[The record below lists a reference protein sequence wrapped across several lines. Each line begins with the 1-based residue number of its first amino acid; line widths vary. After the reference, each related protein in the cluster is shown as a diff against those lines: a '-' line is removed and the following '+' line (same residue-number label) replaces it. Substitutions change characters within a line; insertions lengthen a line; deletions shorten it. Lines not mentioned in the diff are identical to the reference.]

1 MAPPIDYETLRVI
14 WWALMGVLLIGFAL
28 TDGFDLGV
36 ASLLP
41 FVAKTDEERR
51 LVINS
56 VGATWEGNQVWFILG
71 GGAIFAA
78 WPFVYAV
85 SFSGF
90 YLAMFLVLAALILRP
105 VAFKYRSK
113 RPDPA
118 WRSRW
123 DWALFVGGFVPALVF
138 GVAVGNVLTGVPF
151 RLDSDLRSFYE
162 GSLLGL
168 FHPFSLLAGL
178 LSVAM
183 LVLHGSAWLAIK
195 IERGV
200 VHDRA
205 TRFGQIAAVLAIM
218 LFAAG
223 GLMIATMGMGF
234 RTEGAVDSMGPSN
247 PHLSAI
253 VAAPG
258 AWLGNYGA
266 HPWMLLAP
274 ILGFVGPLLALIG
287 IRSGREVLAFG
298 GSSIATVGIISTV
311 GLSMFP
317 FILPSS
323 IDPGSS
329 LTVWN
334 ASSSHLTLFVMLL
347 VTAVFLPIV
356 LLYTAWVYKVMFGR
370 VTMRDVRT
378 NPDFY

>member
-1 MAPPIDYETLRVI
+1 MFDYEMLRLI
-14 WWALMGVLLIGFAL
+14 WWALMGTLLIGFAL

-36 ASLLP
+36 AALLP
-41 FVAKTDEERR
+41 FVGRTDAERR
-51 LVINS
+51 MVINS
-56 VGATWEGNQVWFILG
+56 VGPTWEGNQVWFILA

-105 VAFKYRSK
+105 VGFKYRSK

-138 GVAVGNVLTGVPF
+138 GVAVGNVLSGAPF
-151 RLDSDLRSFYE
+151 RLDSDLRAVFDGSF
-162 GSLLGL
+162 LGL
-168 FHPFSLLAGL
+168 FTPFTLICGL

-195 IERGV
+195 VEHGA

-205 TRFGQIAAVLAIM
+205 RTFGTVAAIASLA
-218 LFAAG
+218 LFALGWAFVSFG
-223 GLMIATMGMGF
+223 DIGYRLVGT
-234 RTEGAVDSMGPSN
+234 VDHAGPSN
-247 PHLSAI
+247 PLRTTSELARGGWLTNYGLYPWMMIAPVLGFGGAALALFGIRRRSETAAFAGSSASAI
-253 VAAPG
+253 
-258 AWLGNYGA
+258 
-266 HPWMLLAP
+266 
-274 ILGFVGPLLALIG
+274 
-287 IRSGREVLAFG
+287 
-298 GSSIATVGIISTV
+298 GIIATV

-317 FILPSS
+317 VILPSS
-323 IDPGSS
+323 IDAHSS

-334 ASSSHLTLFVMLL
+334 ASSSARTLGIMLFVTVVL
-347 VTAVFLPIV
+347 LPIV
-356 LLYTAWVYKVMFGR
+356 LAYTGWAYTVMFGR
-370 VTMRDVRT
+370 VTAQDVAT

>member
-1 MAPPIDYETLRVI
+1 MAPPINYETLRVI

-41 FVAKTDEERR
+41 FVARTDEERR
-51 LVINS
+51 MVINS

-90 YLAMFLVLAALILRP
+90 YFAMFLVLAALILRP
-105 VAFKYRSK
+105 VGFKYRSK

-138 GVAVGNVLTGVPF
+138 GVAVGNVLTGIPF

-195 IERGV
+195 IERGA

-205 TRFGQIAAVLAIM
+205 KRFGQIAGVLAIL

-223 GLMIATMGMGF
+223 GVMVATMKMGF
-234 RTEGAVDSMGPSN
+234 RTEGVVDPMGPSN
-247 PHLSAI
+247 PHFSTL
-253 VAAPG
+253 VAASG
-258 AWLGNYGA
+258 AWLANYGT

-274 ILGFVGPLLALIG
+274 VLGFLGPIVALTG
-287 IRSGREVLAFG
+287 IRSKREVLAFG
-298 GSSIATVGIISTV
+298 GSSIATIGIISTV

-334 ASSSHLTLFVMLL
+334 ASSSHLTLFIMLL
-347 VTAVFLPIV
+347 VTLVFLPIV
-356 LLYTAWVYKVMFGR
+356 LLYTAWVYKVLFGR
-370 VTMRDVRT
+370 ISLRDVRT

>member
-1 MAPPIDYETLRVI
+1 MALPIDYETLRLI
-14 WWALMGVLLIGFAL
+14 WWVLMGVLLIGFAL

-36 ASLLP
+36 AALLP
-41 FVAKTDEERR
+41 FVARTDEERR
-51 LVINS
+51 MVINS

-105 VAFKYRSK
+105 VGFKYRSK

-138 GVAVGNVLTGVPF
+138 GVAVGNVLTGIPF

-162 GSLLGL
+162 GTLLGL

-205 TRFGQIAAVLAIM
+205 NTFGQIAAALAIL

-223 GLMIATMGMGF
+223 GVMVATMNMGF
-234 RTEGAVDSMGPSN
+234 RAEGVVDPMGPSN
-247 PHLSAI
+247 PHLSTL
-253 VAAPG
+253 VAARG
-258 AWLGNYGA
+258 AWLANYTT

-274 ILGFVGPLLALIG
+274 VLGFLGPVTALIG
-287 IRSGREVLAFG
+287 IRSRREVLAFG
-298 GSSIATVGIISTV
+298 GSSIAAVGIISTV

-323 IDPGSS
+323 IDPASS

-334 ASSSHLTLFVMLL
+334 ASSSHLTLFIMLL
-347 VTAVFLPIV
+347 VTLVFLPIV
-356 LLYTAWVYKVMFGR
+356 LLYTAWVYKVLFGR
-370 VTMRDVRT
+370 ITLRDVRT